1 MNSFIRL
8 TVVFAITALCVQS
21 ARASLIIGTIAFPR
35 GGEYALV
42 GGATG
47 SGIAGWVTAAI
58 PEATFVGT
66 QTLDPSFLST
76 VDILIIDAATD
87 YGLYT
92 TLSPAEQDAVLN
104 FVKSGKGAIIVAD
117 TLGYIGGASFA
128 NPFGVSAGGS
138 TSNSTYIVNTTLPIG
153 SGPYGTAST
162 PFTVDFVGIPSG
174 FASLGPYAQAI
185 AVSSSGDTTIA
196 AIRENV
202 LAPGSGRVVLFSDA
216 GTVLET
222 FIRGN
227 GVFLNSIAYVSV
239 PESSSL
245 ILAAVAMSGGFVAR
259 RFSTSRK
266 RPGK

>member
-1 MNSFIRL
+1 MN
-8 TVVFAITALCVQS
+8 AITRSIVMITFFFTLIES
-21 ARASLIIGTIAFPR
+21 ADASLIIGTIGYPR
-35 GGEYALV
+35 GGGYALV

-47 SGIAGWVTAAI
+47 SGIAGWVTSAI

-66 QTLDPSFLST
+66 QTLDPTFLST

-87 YGLYT
+87 YGAYT
-92 TLSPAEQDAVLN
+92 TLSPSEQNAVLN

-117 TLGYIGGASFA
+117 TYGYAGGESFA
-128 NPFGVSAGGS
+128 SPFGVSAGGS

-162 PFTVDFVGIPSG
+162 PFTVDFVGVPSG

-185 AVSSSGDTTIA
+185 AVSSSGDPTIA

-222 FIRGN
+222 FIAGN
-227 GVFLNSIAYVSV
+227 GVFLNSIAYVAV
-239 PESSSL
+239 PEASTIMMMSIVAAFGATSCLLRKSS
-245 ILAAVAMSGGFVAR
+245 AR
-259 RFSTSRK
+259 K
-266 RPGK
+266 